1 MSGLFKKIIDIL
13 GRVFQMLMLDEET
26 ARQMAERYAPYFR
39 SLEIEAK
46 DAKELEKVKEVK
58 EDKEDK
64 EKDKN
69 LHHIRQEE
77 QRELIAGRK

>member
-39 SLEIEAK
+39 SLEIETR
-46 DAKELEKVKEVK
+46 DAEKLERIK
-58 EDKEDK
+58 
-64 EKDKN
+64 KDK
-69 LHHIRQEE
+69 RQEAE
-77 QRELIAGRK
+77 NLYRTSQEEKRELVTSKK

>member
-39 SLEIEAK
+39 SLEIETRDAEKLERIKK
-46 DAKELEKVKEVK
+46 DKRQEVK
-58 EDKEDK
+58 
-64 EKDKN
+64 N
-69 LHHIRQEE
+69 LYRTSQEE
-77 QRELIAGRK
+77 KRELVTSKK